1 MQHSWTS
8 WSVPV
13 SAQGRTPCAPIFNAG
28 KKLWRAAH
36 ELMQLNYR
44 VMPDFPSRRLFFQ
57 FAESACP
64 PPCEK
69 RQQAQF
75 PFLQPF
81 VRIQE

>member
-28 KKLWRAAH
+28 KKLWTAAR
-36 ELMQLNYR
+36 ELMQLNYA
-44 VMPDFPSRRLFFQ
+44 VMPDFLSRRMFLQ

-64 PPCEK
+64 PPREK